1 MKITK
6 TLLTLALV
14 ALTTTLFGRIDE
26 PEVDCICCSAEIFMD
41 QDISVENWM
50 IEPFESS
57 FENDL
62 VMEEWMSEPFEV
74 YFESELS
81 LESWMVTPFES
92 TENVVVEQWMA
103 AAWI

>member
-1 MKITK
+1 MKTIK
-6 TLLTLALV
+6 TLLTIVLV
-14 ALTTTLFGRIDE
+14 ALTTTLFGRIGE
-26 PEVDCICCSAEIFMD
+26 PEVDCNCCPEEIFMD
-41 QDISVENWM
+41 QDLSMENWM

-62 VMEEWMSEPFEV
+62 AMEEWMSEPFEV

-81 LESWMVTPFES
+81 LESWMLTPFES

-103 AAWI
+103 AAWF

>member
-14 ALTTTLFGRIDE
+14 ALTTTLFGRIGE
-26 PEVDCICCSAEIFMD
+26 PEVDCNCCPAEIFMD

-62 VMEEWMSEPFEV
+62 AMEEWMSEPFEV

-92 TENVVVEQWMA
+92 TENVAVEQWMA
-103 AAWI
+103 AAWF